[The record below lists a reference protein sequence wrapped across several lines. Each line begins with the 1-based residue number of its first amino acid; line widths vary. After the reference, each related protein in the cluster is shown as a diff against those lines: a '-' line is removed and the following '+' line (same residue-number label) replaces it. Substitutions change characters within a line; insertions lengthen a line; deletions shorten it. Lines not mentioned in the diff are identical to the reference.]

1 MSGGWENL
9 SKPEGVGD
17 INETDDGFQV
27 SISIPTDEDGYFG
40 RECPACES
48 PFKMRHD
55 EYEALPDEVQLA
67 CPYCGHREEHSA
79 FMSSAQH
86 ARVTASAEGLVEQ
99 WLHGEVNDM
108 LGRTFGR
115 QASKPRRLGS
125 FISIDWSYTPGTPPP
140 VRELPAA
147 VEEQTRRI
155 VECSTCGNHHAVYS
169 ATSFCPVCGP
179 RPATEK
185 VGEAIT
191 AAREALAVEDRLRED
206 ERETLRAAGVF
217 ERFAVDAIESTVS
230 LFEMFAREQFT
241 HRIDDAVTHTAGR
254 GNIFQR
260 LDDTADLF
268 FHHADLDLVKLAGSE
283 RWERLKSA
291 FARRHVLT
299 HNGGIVD
306 QKFLDRVPD
315 SGLRLGQRLVVRRT
329 EAAQALDDVEA
340 VVLAVS
346 VA

>member
-1 MSGGWENL
+1 MSGWEHL
-9 SKPEGVGD
+9 PKPEGVGD
-17 INETDDGFQV
+17 INETDDGFVV
-27 SISIPTDEDGYFG
+27 SISIPTDDDGYFG
-40 RECPACES
+40 RECPACEA

-55 EYEALPDEVQLA
+55 EYETLPDELELI

-86 ARVTASAEGLVEQ
+86 ERVMAAAEGLAEQ
-99 WLHGEVNDM
+99 WLHGQVNDM

-115 QASKPRRLGS
+115 RSSKPKRSGS
-125 FISIDWSYTPGTPPP
+125 FISIDWTYTPGTPPP
-140 VRELPAA
+140 VRELPDAA
-147 VEEQTRRI
+147 ETQTRRI

-185 VGEAIT
+185 VLEAIT
-191 AAREALAVEDRLRED
+191 AARGALAVEDRLGED

-230 LFEMFAREQFT
+230 LFEMFAREQFG
-241 HRIDDAVTHTAGR
+241 RRVADAATHTAGK
-254 GNIFQR
+254 GNVFQR

-268 FHHADLDLVKLAGSE
+268 TDHASINIVELAGTE
-283 RWERLKSA
+283 RWERLKGA

-306 QKFLDRVPD
+306 QKFLDRVSD
-315 SGLRLGQRLVVRRT
+315 TGLRLGQRLVVRRSD
-329 EAAQALDDVEA
+329 AAQALDDLEA
-340 VVLAVS
+340 LVGAVS
-346 VA
+346 AG

>member
-1 MSGGWENL
+1 MSGWEHL
-9 SKPEGVGD
+9 PKPEGVGD
-17 INETDDGFQV
+17 INETEDGFEV

-40 RECPACES
+40 RECPACEA

-55 EYEALPDEVQLA
+55 EYEALPDEIKLT
-67 CPYCGHREEHSA
+67 CPYCGHREEHSS

-86 ARVTASAEGLVEQ
+86 ARVMAAAEGLVEQ

-108 LGRTFGR
+108 LSRTFGR
-115 QASKPRRLGS
+115 RSSRARRSGS
-125 FISIDWSYTPGTPPP
+125 FISIDWSYTPGTPPR
-140 VRELPAA
+140 VSELPAA

-155 VECSTCGNHHAVYS
+155 VGCSTCGNHHAVYS
-169 ATSFCPVCGP
+169 ATSFCTVCGP
-179 RPATEK
+179 RPATDK
-185 VGEAIT
+185 VLEAIT
-191 AAREALAVEDRLRED
+191 AAREALAVEDRLGED

-241 HRIDDAVTHTAGR
+241 RRVADAATHTAGK
-254 GNIFQR
+254 GNVFQR
-260 LDDTADLF
+260 LDDTAELF
-268 FHHADLDLVKLAGSE
+268 AVHAGTDIAELAGTE
-283 RWERLKSA
+283 RWERLRRA

-315 SGLRLGQRLVVRRT
+315 SGLRLGQRLVIRRAD
-329 EAAQALDDVEA
+329 AAQALDDLEA
-340 VVLAVS
+340 LVRAVS
-346 VA
+346 AS

>member
-1 MSGGWENL
+1 MSGWEDL
-9 SKPEGVGD
+9 RKPEGVGD
-17 INETDDGFQV
+17 IHETEDGFEV
-27 SISIPTDEDGYFG
+27 PISIPADEDGYFG
-40 RECPACES
+40 RECPACEA
-48 PFKMRHD
+48 PFKMRSD
-55 EYEALPDEVQLA
+55 EYGALPDELELT

-86 ARVTASAEGLVEQ
+86 ERVMAAAEGLVQQ
-99 WLHGEVNDM
+99 WLHSEVNNM
-108 LGRTFGR
+108 LGRTFDR
-115 QASKPRRLGS
+115 RSSTPRRSGS

-140 VRELPAA
+140 VRELPEA

-185 VGEAIT
+185 VREAIV
-191 AAREALAVEDRLRED
+191 AAREALTVEDRLGED

-217 ERFAVDAIESTVS
+217 ERFAVDAIESSVS
-230 LFEMFAREQFT
+230 LFEMFAREQFAD
-241 HRIDDAVTHTAGR
+241 RVADAATLTAGK
-254 GNIFQR
+254 GNVFQR

-268 FHHADLDLVKLAGSE
+268 SEHASVDMVGLAGAD
-283 RWERLKSA
+283 RWDRLKRA
-291 FARRHVLT
+291 FVRRHVLM

-315 SGLRLGQRLVVRRT
+315 SDLRLGQRLVVRRSD
-329 EAAQALDDVEA
+329 AAQALDDLEA
-340 VVLAVS
+340 IVGAVS
-346 VA
+346 AA